1 MSDVNEV
8 VEQQTTEV
16 VNAPGRDEMPVENRP
31 DADTNTGKTEHLSWG
46 ARSDV
51 GLVRGHNED
60 SFLVRAPLF
69 AVCDGMGGHAAGE
82 VASRIAVETIAER
95 APEHADEIL
104 LRKRM
109 CSHSGKVLLIPAKE
123 AVMPLDLLREA
134 DRRGIRLNVIILSA
148 KDSVDDKVAGL
159 RLGADDYLPKPFHI
173 SELLARIQSLMRR
186 VNNRAGNVLQLA
198 NLSIDTMAHTAT
210 VNGRTLDLS
219 RKEYDILL
227 FLASRKGHM
236 VEKQTLAEAVWGD
249 FIDQAD
255 HFDFIYAHI
264 KNLRKRLKESG
275 AAVEI
280 KTTYGFGYRLIES

>member
-104 LRKRM
+104 L
-109 CSHSGKVLLIPAKE
+109 
-123 AVMPLDLLREA
+123 
-134 DRRGIRLNVIILSA
+134 
-148 KDSVDDKVAGL
+148 
-159 RLGADDYLPKPFHI
+159 
-173 SELLARIQSLMRR
+173 
-186 VNNRAGNVLQLA
+186 
-198 NLSIDTMAHTAT
+198 
-210 VNGRTLDLS
+210 
-219 RKEYDILL
+219 
-227 FLASRKGHM
+227 
-236 VEKQTLAEAVWGD
+236 
-249 FIDQAD
+249 
-255 HFDFIYAHI
+255 
-264 KNLRKRLKESG
+264 G
-275 AAVEI
+275 AAVEAANEAVLEGSLSGKGKPGMGCTATCVYVENNLMSVAHVGDSRVYLLHGGI
-280 KTTYGFGYRLIES
+280 LVRITHDHSYVEELVDAGEITADEARVHPCIARS